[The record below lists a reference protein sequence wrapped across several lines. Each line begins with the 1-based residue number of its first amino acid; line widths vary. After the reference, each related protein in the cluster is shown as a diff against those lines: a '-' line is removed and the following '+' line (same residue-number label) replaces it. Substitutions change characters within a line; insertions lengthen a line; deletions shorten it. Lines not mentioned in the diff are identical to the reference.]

1 MLEEEI
7 KQNFARN
14 VKDLR
19 VSRKLNQIQLGEK
32 LSYSSKTVSKWEKGE
47 FLPDIMV
54 LKMIADFFEIGVD
67 DLISD
72 KNVVR
77 KSFRRRNRILITLVS
92 ALLAFF
98 VAAIVFYILTL
109 VNVPKAW
116 ISFIVAI
123 PSSAVVL
130 IVFSALWYHR
140 WQVTLS
146 TILLIVGLCLTAD
159 VFTDFLLWWIITLI
173 GGILIILAIIF
184 FSIIYS
190 KKRKEKSA

>member
-1 MLEEEI
+1 MLESEI
-7 KQNFARN
+7 KNNFARN

-19 VSRKLNQIQLGEK
+19 VSRKLSQIQLGEQ

-47 FLPDIMV
+47 FLPDIVV
-54 LKMIADFFEIGVD
+54 LKMLADFFQIGVD

-77 KSFRRRNRILITLVS
+77 KSFRRRNRLLITIVS
-92 ALLAFF
+92 SLLAFF

-123 PSSAVVL
+123 PASAVVL
-130 IVFSALWYHR
+130 LTFSALWYHR

-146 TILLIVGLCLTAD
+146 TSLLIIGLCLTAD
-159 VFTDFLLWWIITLI
+159 VFTDFLLWWIIALI
-173 GGILIILAIIF
+173 GGILIILSIIF
-184 FSIIYS
+184 FTIIYS
-190 KKRKEKSA
+190 KKRK

>member
-1 MLEEEI
+1 MLETEI
-7 KQNFARN
+7 KNNFARN

-19 VSRKLNQIQLGEK
+19 VSRKLSQIQLGEQ

-47 FLPDIMV
+47 FLPDIIV
-54 LKMIADFFEIGVD
+54 LKMIADFFQIGVD

-77 KSFRRRNRILITLVS
+77 KSFRRRNRLLITIVS
-92 ALLAFF
+92 SLLAFF
-98 VAAIVFYILTL
+98 IATIVFYILTL

-123 PSSAVVL
+123 PASAIVL
-130 IVFSALWYHR
+130 LTFSALWYHR

-146 TILLIVGLCLTAD
+146 TILLIIGLCLTAD
-159 VFTDFLLWWIITLI
+159 VFTKFLLWWIIALI
-173 GGILIILAIIF
+173 GGILIILSIIF
-184 FSIIYS
+184 FTIIYS
-190 KKRKEKSA
+190 KKHK

>member
-1 MLEEEI
+1 MLETEI
-7 KQNFARN
+7 KNNFARN

-19 VSRKLNQIQLGEK
+19 VSRKLSQIQLGEQ

-47 FLPDIMV
+47 FLPDIIV
-54 LKMIADFFEIGVD
+54 LKMIADFFQIGVD

-77 KSFRRRNRILITLVS
+77 KSFRRRNRLLITIVS
-92 ALLAFF
+92 SLLAFF
-98 VAAIVFYILTL
+98 IAAIVFYILTL

-123 PSSAVVL
+123 PASAIVL
-130 IVFSALWYHR
+130 LTFSALWYHR

-146 TILLIVGLCLTAD
+146 TILLIIGLCLTAD
-159 VFTDFLLWWIITLI
+159 VFTNFLLWWIIALI
-173 GGILIILAIIF
+173 GGILIILSIIF
-184 FSIIYS
+184 FTIIYS
-190 KKRKEKSA
+190 KKHK

>member
-1 MLEEEI
+1 MLETEI
-7 KQNFARN
+7 KNNFARN

-19 VSRKLNQIQLGEK
+19 VSRKLSQIQLGEQ

-47 FLPDIMV
+47 FLPDIIV
-54 LKMIADFFEIGVD
+54 LKMIADFFQIGVD

-77 KSFRRRNRILITLVS
+77 KSFRRRNRLLITIVS
-92 ALLAFF
+92 SLLAFF
-98 VAAIVFYILTL
+98 IATIVFYILTL

-123 PSSAVVL
+123 PASAIVL
-130 IVFSALWYHR
+130 LTFSALWYHR

-146 TILLIVGLCLTAD
+146 TILLIIGLCLTAD
-159 VFTDFLLWWIITLI
+159 VFTNFLLWWIIALI
-173 GGILIILAIIF
+173 GGILIILSIIF
-184 FSIIYS
+184 FTIIYS
-190 KKRKEKSA
+190 KKHK

>member
-1 MLEEEI
+1 MLETEI
-7 KQNFARN
+7 KNNFARN

-19 VSRKLNQIQLGEK
+19 VSRKLSQIQLGEQ

-47 FLPDIMV
+47 FLPDIIV
-54 LKMIADFFEIGVD
+54 LKMIADFFQIGVD

-77 KSFRRRNRILITLVS
+77 KSFRRRNRLLITIVS
-92 ALLAFF
+92 SLLAFF
-98 VAAIVFYILTL
+98 IAAIVFYILTL

-123 PSSAVVL
+123 PASAIVL
-130 IVFSALWYHR
+130 LTFSALWYNR

-146 TILLIVGLCLTAD
+146 TILLIIGLCLTAD
-159 VFTDFLLWWIITLI
+159 VFTNFLLWWIIALI
-173 GGILIILAIIF
+173 GGILIILSIIF
-184 FSIIYS
+184 FTIIYS
-190 KKRKEKSA
+190 KKHK